1 MKSEVRR
8 DKNRLNLKDVKEG
21 GIVYTEDNNFFSK
34 INVGGHCYR
43 LVKPTD
49 KVISYIPDCWDETD
63 DEDKDCHVM
72 GYQKWIVED
81 LEFFVEKRLTI
92 HFFIAK
98 WSTILNNPTLY
109 NKICVDYED
118 EFLNFYG
125 EE

>member
-8 DKNRLNLKDVKEG
+8 DKNRLNLKDLKEG
-21 GIVYTEDNNFFSK
+21 GIVYSEDNNFFSK
-34 INVGGHCYR
+34 IDVGGYRYR
-43 LVKPTD
+43 LLRPTD

-81 LEFFVEKRLTI
+81 LEFFIEKKLTV

-109 NKICVDYED
+109 NKITVDYED
-118 EFLNFYG
+118 SFLIG
-125 EE
+125 LDEE